1 MSILMNIA
9 TPTNQSSS
17 QVLNIAVGT
26 GAQNPSQG
34 QTKTTSNDFAALIAT
49 LLGLN
54 KPEQAAEKPLGTT
67 EENAKQ
73 SLENITATLGANSA
87 IDLAQITNIS
97 GLPNEQQNGLTA
109 LSDLLKSLEMIGK
122 ALENGQEV
130 DPKLIDKSIA
140 AINVLAAQ
148 LNSIVPTPI
157 GSSIVAATGIYQSLN
172 TNSQTELASLALQ
185 GINSANSQSTSNLAQ
200 TQNPINLAA
209 KDIVSTLQQ
218 FAQNLSDASPKLS
231 QEINTLIN
239 KFTNGANNPNN
250 ISNQSANSST
260 NQTMSLQAALAQTG
274 LTKLATSNSKPDS
287 NSANNRSSVDL
298 APQSLAPKTG
308 ANNNLTTVISPKS
321 LNVNADS
328 NQQLSNSVTSQ
339 AGNSNILIAQNASK
353 ASISSQVAKLD
364 GLAQS
369 EPILAVQSNGQPALI
384 TGSPASIKPATALFQ
399 QPTQNLNLPHI
410 AYEFA
415 SNVKA
420 GNSRFQIQLNP
431 PEMGRIDVRMEID
444 KSGALNARLT
454 VERVETLDLL
464 QRDARALERALSQAG
479 LDSSKTNLEFSL
491 KDNPFAKNDNGFD
504 DGHESFDEAQAEN
517 EIETD
522 IDIINQMPNTII
534 HRGTATLGGLNMTA

>member
-9 TPTNQSSS
+9 TPSNQSSS
-17 QVLNIAVGT
+17 QVLGQSAGIALVA
-26 GAQNPSQG
+26 GAQNSSQN

-54 KPEQAAEKPLGTT
+54 KPEQVAEKPLGTT
-67 EENAKQ
+67 EEKAKQ

-87 IDLAQITNIS
+87 IDLAQITNIT

-122 ALENGQEV
+122 ALENGQEI

-140 AINVLAAQ
+140 AINILAAQ
-148 LNSIVPTPI
+148 LNSIAPTPV
-157 GSSIVAATGIYQSLN
+157 GSSVVAATGIYQSLN
-172 TNSQTELASLALQ
+172 TNSQTGIASLALQ
-185 GINSANSQSTSNLAQ
+185 GINSPNSQTATVNNVAQ

-239 KFTNGANNPNN
+239 KFTNQN
-250 ISNQSANSST
+250 ANSST
-260 NQTMSLQAALAQTG
+260 NQTVSLQAALAQTG
-274 LTKLATSNSKPDS
+274 LTKLADR
-287 NSANNRSSVDL
+287 NSANNRSSIDL
-298 APQSLAPKTG
+298 APQSIAPKTG
-308 ANNNLTTVISPKS
+308 ASNNLMTVISPKNV
-321 LNVNADS
+321 NVNADN

-339 AGNSNILIAQNASK
+339 TGNSNILIAQNYSK
-353 ASISSQVAKLD
+353 ASISSQAAKLD

-369 EPILAVQSNGQPALI
+369 EPILAVQSNGQAALI
-384 TGSPASIKPATALFQ
+384 TGSPASIKPATTLFQ
-399 QPTQNLNLPHI
+399 QPAQNLNLPHI

-415 SNVKA
+415 SNIKA

-491 KDNPFAKNDNGFD
+491 KDNPFAKNDNGF
-504 DGHESFDEAQAEN
+504 GNEHENFDEAQAEN